1 MGEKSTSVIAVL
13 CTPDQEDDNASYE
26 AKRPPP
32 PLIAA
37 QIPNLPPGEH
47 TDGAGL
53 VLRVSDNGRRHWV
66 LRTRFQGRA
75 KNVGMGAY
83 PGTTLAQ
90 ARKAAQDARK
100 MIGDG
105 FDPVSRRPEVKE
117 ANRVPF
123 FIEAGLRY
131 IELNR
136 PDWRNAK
143 HAAQWRSTL
152 ETYAF
157 PAIGDKPVDQITSND
172 VMELLEAI
180 WHTKRETAGRV
191 RQRLSAIFG
200 YCMAHG
206 WCTSD
211 PASSSVLRVLPKAK
225 PAVNHHPALA
235 YTDVPKVLR
244 QVEMSTSY
252 PATKLAFRLLALTAC
267 RSGEV
272 RGMTWDEVDWETA
285 TWTIPMQRTKTARE
299 YRVPLSAASMKV
311 LQEAR
316 EYPGPDGLIFTAP
329 RSGGQLSDMTL
340 LAVLRRLKVP
350 AVPHGFRSSFRS
362 WAAEQGAD
370 WATAEASLGHSV
382 GSTVE
387 PILPAL

>member
-1 MGEKSTSVIAVL
+1 MPVTKR
-13 CTPDQEDDNASYE
+13 NA
-26 AKRPPP
+26 
-32 PLIAA
+32 LIAA

-47 TDGAGL
+47 TDGQGL

-66 LRTRFQGRA
+66 LRTRFNGKA
-75 KNVGMGAY
+75 KNLGLGGFL
-83 PGTTLAQ
+83 GTTLKQ
-90 ARKAAQDARK
+90 ARKDAEAARK

-105 FDPVSRRPEVKE
+105 FDPVSRRPEIEE
-117 ANRVPF
+117 ANRVPT
-123 FIEAGLRY
+123 FIEAALRY

-136 PDWRNAK
+136 PSWRNAK
-143 HAAQWRSTL
+143 HAGQWESTL
-152 ETYAF
+152 KTYAY

-172 VMELLEAI
+172 VMQLLEAI
-180 WHTKRETAGRV
+180 WNEKRETAGRV
-191 RQRLSAIFG
+191 RQRLSAIFA
-200 YCMAHG
+200 YSMARG

-211 PASSSVLRVLPKAK
+211 PASPSILKVLPRAK

-267 RSGEV
+267 RSGEI
-272 RGMTWDEVDWETA
+272 RGMTWDEVDWGA
-285 TWTIPMQRTKTARE
+285 AIWTIPMQRTKTARE
-299 YRVPLSAASMKV
+299 HRVPLSSAATKV
-311 LQEAR
+311 LQEAWGYSSG
-316 EYPGPDGLIFTAP
+316 EQDALVFTAP

-340 LAVLRRLKVP
+340 LAVLRRLGIP
-350 AVPHGFRSSFRS
+350 AVPHGLRSSFRN

-370 WATAEASLGHSV
+370 WAVAEASLGHSV

-387 PILPAL
+387 QAYMRSDLLEARRGLMEQWGRFCAGQP

>member
-1 MGEKSTSVIAVL
+1 MPVTKR
-13 CTPDQEDDNASYE
+13 NA
-26 AKRPPP
+26 
-32 PLIAA
+32 LIAA

-47 TDGAGL
+47 TDGQGL

-66 LRTRFQGRA
+66 LRTRFQGKA
-75 KNVGMGAY
+75 KNLGLGGF

-90 ARKAAQDARK
+90 ARRAAQDARK
-100 MIGDG
+100 MIADG
-105 FDPVSRRPEVKE
+105 HDPVSRRVEVNE
-117 ANRVPF
+117 ASRVPT
-123 FIEAGLRY
+123 FIEAALRY

-136 PDWRNAK
+136 PSWRNAK
-143 HAAQWRSTL
+143 HAAQWESTL
-152 ETYAF
+152 QTYAY

-172 VMELLEAI
+172 VMQLLEAI
-180 WHTKRETAGRV
+180 WNEKRETAGRV
-191 RQRLSAIFG
+191 RQRLSAIFA
-200 YCMAHG
+200 YSMARG

-211 PASSSVLRVLPKAK
+211 PASPSILKVLPRAK
-225 PAVNHHPALA
+225 PAVNHHAALA

-267 RSGEV
+267 RSGEI
-272 RGMTWDEVDWETA
+272 RGMTWDEVDWGA
-285 TWTIPMQRTKTARE
+285 AIWTIPMQRTKTARE
-299 YRVPLSAASMKV
+299 HRVPLSSAATKV
-311 LQEAR
+311 LQEAWGYSSG
-316 EYPGPDGLIFTAP
+316 EQDALVFTAP

-340 LAVLRRLKVP
+340 LAVLRMLKVP
-350 AVPHGFRSSFRS
+350 AVPHGLRSSFRS

-387 PILPAL
+387 QAYMRSDLLEARRGLMQQWATFCAGGA

>member
-1 MGEKSTSVIAVL
+1 MPVTKR
-13 CTPDQEDDNASYE
+13 NA
-26 AKRPPP
+26 
-32 PLIAA
+32 LVAA

-47 TDGAGL
+47 TDGQGL

-66 LRTRFQGRA
+66 LRTRFQGKA
-75 KNVGMGAY
+75 KNIGMGPY
-83 PGTTLAQ
+83 PGTTLKQ
-90 ARKAAQDARK
+90 ARKDAEAARK
-100 MIGDG
+100 MIADG
-105 FDPVSRRPEVKE
+105 HDPVSRRPEVRE
-117 ANRVPF
+117 AARVPI
-123 FIEAGLRY
+123 FIEAALRY

-157 PAIGDKPVDQITSND
+157 SAIGDKRVDEITSSD

-180 WHTKRETAGRV
+180 WHEKRETAGRV
-191 RQRLSAIFG
+191 RRRLSAIFA
-200 YCMAHG
+200 YSIARG

-211 PASSSVLRVLPKAK
+211 PASPSILKVLPRAK
-225 PAVNHHPALA
+225 PAVTHHPALS
-235 YTDVPKVLR
+235 YCDVPRVLR
-244 QVEMSTSY
+244 QVELSTSY

-299 YRVPLSAASMKV
+299 HRVPLSSAAMKV
-311 LQEAR
+311 LEEAWGYSSG
-316 EYPGPDGLIFTAP
+316 EQDALIFTAP

-340 LAVLRRLKVP
+340 LAVLRRLGVP

-362 WAAEQGAD
+362 WAAEHGAD

-387 PILPAL
+387 QAYMRSDLLEQRRELMQQWADYITG

>member
-1 MGEKSTSVIAVL
+1 MPVTKR
-13 CTPDQEDDNASYE
+13 NA
-26 AKRPPP
+26 
-32 PLIAA
+32 LIAA
-37 QIPNLPPGEH
+37 QVPNLPPGEH

-66 LRTRFQGRA
+66 LRTRFQGKA
-75 KNVGMGAY
+75 KNIGMGPY
-83 PGTTLAQ
+83 PGTSLKQ
-90 ARKAAQDARK
+90 ARKDSEAARK
-100 MIGDG
+100 MIADG
-105 FDPVSRRPEVKE
+105 HDPVSRRVEVKE
-117 ANRVPF
+117 ANRVPL
-123 FIEAGLRY
+123 FIEASLRY

-152 ETYAF
+152 ENYAF
-157 PAIGDKPVDQITSND
+157 PAIGDKPVDEITSSD
-172 VMELLEAI
+172 VMELLEEI
-180 WHTKRETAGRV
+180 WHEKRETAGRV
-191 RQRLSAIFG
+191 RQRMSAVFS
-200 YCMAHG
+200 YCMVRG

-211 PASSSVLRVLPKAK
+211 PASSSILRVLPKAK
-225 PAVNHHPALA
+225 PAVTHHPALA
-235 YTDVPKVLR
+235 YGDIPKVLR
-244 QVEMSTSY
+244 KVELSTAY

-285 TWTIPMQRTKTARE
+285 TWTVPMQRTKTARE
-299 YRVPLSAASMKV
+299 HRVPLSSAAMKV
-311 LQEAR
+311 LEEAWGYSSG
-316 EYPGPDGLIFTAP
+316 EQDALIFTAP

-370 WATAEASLGHSV
+370 WATAEASLGHAI
-382 GSTVE
+382 GNTVE
-387 PILPAL
+387 RSYQRSDLLEARRGLMELWGCFCAGGV

>member
-1 MGEKSTSVIAVL
+1 MPVTKR
-13 CTPDQEDDNASYE
+13 NA
-26 AKRPPP
+26 
-32 PLIAA
+32 LIAA
-37 QIPNLPPGEH
+37 QVPNLPTGEH

-53 VLRVSDNGRRHWV
+53 VLRVSENGRRHWV
-66 LRTRFQGRA
+66 LRTRFQGKA

-83 PGTTLAQ
+83 PGTTLKQ
-90 ARKAAQDARK
+90 ARKDAEAARK
-100 MIGDG
+100 MIADG
-105 FDPVSRRPEVKE
+105 FDPVSRRVEVQE

-123 FIEAGLRY
+123 FIEAALRY

-136 PDWRNAK
+136 PSWRNAK
-143 HAAQWRSTL
+143 HAAQWESTL
-152 ETYAF
+152 QTYAY
-157 PAIGDKPVDQITSND
+157 PTIGDKPVDQITSND

-191 RQRLSAIFG
+191 RQRLSAIFA
-200 YCMAHG
+200 YSMARG

-211 PASSSVLRVLPKAK
+211 PASPAILRVLPKAK
-225 PAVNHHPALA
+225 PDVNHHPALA

-252 PATKLAFRLLALTAC
+252 PATKLAFRLLALTAT

-272 RGMTWDEVDWETA
+272 RGMSWDEINWDSQ

-299 YRVPLSAASMKV
+299 HRVPLSSAAMRV
-311 LQEAR
+311 LEEAWGYSSG
-316 EYPGPDGLIFTAP
+316 EQDALIFTAP

-340 LAVLRRLKVP
+340 LALLRRLKVP
-350 AVPHGFRSSFRS
+350 AVPHGLRSSFRS

-370 WATAEASLGHSV
+370 WATAEASLGHAI
-382 GSTVE
+382 GNAVE
-387 PILPAL
+387 RSYQRSDLLEPRRALMQQWADYLTCGQ